1 MAILMLVLLWHEIPE
16 HSRYL
21 SLLLHLIPSAEE
33 ADPRTAREQA
43 TEQGQR
49 LGALAADFSS
59 PGQIQV
65 RQMLVSSWL

>member
-1 MAILMLVLLWHEIPE
+1 MATVMLVLLWHEIPE

-33 ADPRTAREQA
+33 ADPRTGREQA
-43 TEQGQR
+43 TEQGPS
-49 LGALAADFSS
+49 LGALVADCST

-65 RQMLVSSWL
+65 RQMLVSG